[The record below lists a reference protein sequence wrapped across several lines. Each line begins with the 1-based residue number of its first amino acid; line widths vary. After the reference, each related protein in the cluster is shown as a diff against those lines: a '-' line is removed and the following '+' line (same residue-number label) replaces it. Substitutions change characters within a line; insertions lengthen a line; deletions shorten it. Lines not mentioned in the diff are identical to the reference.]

1 MKYGVMVGEG
11 SGAAPD
17 LSALVERSQRV
28 ERLGLDTAW
37 IGNIT
42 LDAVTAAAV
51 AGSATQRIE
60 IGTSV
65 TPIPTRHPAAMLQQ
79 AETAQMACGGRFT
92 LGLGLAHRFRVE
104 GSWGLP
110 YDRPARRMR
119 AYLEALGPALAG
131 EDCACSNEYFNVKLQ
146 PNRLAPKTGIL
157 IAALGPVM
165 LELAGELAGG
175 TITWATGPKTLAD
188 HVLPNIRKQNANP
201 RIVAGFPILLTG
213 NQEKAAE
220 TAARLFGM
228 YSRAPSYKAM
238 IEREGVASVDA
249 LALIGSEQDLT
260 RRLTELES
268 IGVTDFCGFLFETEP
283 GEMDRTMQ
291 FLGSQ
296 RTHRVEGRSE
306 A

>member
-17 LSALVERSQRV
+17 LNALVERSRLAERV
-28 ERLGLDTAW
+28 GLDTAW
-37 IGNIT
+37 IGNIA

-79 AETAQMACGGRFT
+79 AETAQMACNGRFT

-104 GSWGLP
+104 GYWGLS

-119 AYLEALGPALAG
+119 AYLEALVPALAG
-131 EDCACSNEYFNVKLQ
+131 EDCTCNNEYFNVKLQ
-146 PNRLAPKTGIL
+146 PNRLAPKTDVL

-165 LELAGELAGG
+165 LELASELAGG

-188 HVLPNIRKQNANP
+188 HVLPIIKKKNASP
-201 RIVAGFPILLTG
+201 RVVAGFPVLLTG
-213 NQEKAAE
+213 NYEKAAE
-220 TAARLFGM
+220 RASRLFGM

-249 LALIGSEQDLT
+249 LALIGNEQDIT
-260 RRLTELES
+260 GRLEELES
-268 IGVTDFCGFLFETEP
+268 IGVTDFCGFPFETEP
-283 GEMDRTMQ
+283 GEIERTMQ

-296 RTHRVEGRSE
+296 K
-306 A
+306 